1 MDAKN
6 NVDSCFHKE
15 AQYKDYKIQDLKLKF
30 LIVNSMFTLV
40 HHVSASYDVKLRVLI
55 PTTQSLHV
63 NFASQAKHFSNNSDI
78 EAQKATVKSCWD
90 NMSYQVCTN
99 LWSPC
104 LV

>member
-40 HHVSASYDVKLRVLI
+40 HHVSASYDVKL
-55 PTTQSLHV
+55 
-63 NFASQAKHFSNNSDI
+63 
-78 EAQKATVKSCWD
+78 
-90 NMSYQVCTN
+90 
-99 LWSPC
+99 
-104 LV
+104 